1 MGELLEFF
9 FSIEA
14 MIAALVVSGAW
25 LLLRPKS
32 TAARL
37 FPLILGLLYLTA
49 SIYAVPAAIAR
60 LLTRGYHPFVASDVG
75 PGRTAI
81 VVLGSGSQTIAGWN
95 GERTAVL
102 GGDSAA
108 RVLEAARIAREL
120 PNALVISSGGAST
133 SDDDETPVAL
143 VMRDQLIALGVAR
156 VADSR
161 RDRFARHTRRGG
173 RAGSDHA
180 GARNPAGRPR
190 DLGRPHAAFNW
201 HLCRSGMERHP
212 RDRAKSQLWKAAAP
226 AIGTERHGPRVFE
239 RRCPRSVRHSLLLG
253 SGMVPLTCCGMW
265 CS

>member
-81 VVLGSGSQTIAGWN
+81 VVLGSGFRRLRDGTVN
-95 GERTAVL
+95 GLRF
-102 GGDSAA
+102 SAA
-108 RVLEAARIAREL
+108 TPRRVCSKRLAL
-120 PNALVISSGGAST
+120 PANFR
-133 SDDDETPVAL
+133 
-143 VMRDQLIALGVAR
+143 MR
-156 VADSR
+156 S
-161 RDRFARHTRRGG
+161 
-173 RAGSDHA
+173 
-180 GARNPAGRPR
+180 
-190 DLGRPHAAFNW
+190 
-201 HLCRSGMERHP
+201 
-212 RDRAKSQLWKAAAP
+212 
-226 AIGTERHGPRVFE
+226 
-239 RRCPRSVRHSLLLG
+239 
-253 SGMVPLTCCGMW
+253 
-265 CS
+265 